1 MNTITKAKNDGLNT
15 SADGTKI
22 TLDNVESLP
31 FRKTNGSKFKKEY
44 SNVVDNVEAI
54 VQKPMFTRNQKKGR
68 SFITVGRDSKF

>member
-1 MNTITKAKNDGLNT
+1 MNTITKAKNNVLNT

-68 SFITVGRDSKF
+68 SFITVGRNSKF